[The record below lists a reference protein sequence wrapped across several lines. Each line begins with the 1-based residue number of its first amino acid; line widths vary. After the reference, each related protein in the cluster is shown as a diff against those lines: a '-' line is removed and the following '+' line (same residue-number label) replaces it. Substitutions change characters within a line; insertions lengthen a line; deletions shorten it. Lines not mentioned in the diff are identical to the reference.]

1 MSQPADGSAGSGGIG
16 KEQLLQILK
25 KLLESD
31 PDLGFLRQIDE
42 RSLEQLVA
50 AVRSRIEKGR

>member
-1 MSQPADGSAGSGGIG
+1 MREFAGGSGGNGRIG
-16 KEQLLQILK
+16 KEELLQILT

-31 PDLGFLRQIDE
+31 LDLGFLRQTDE

-50 AVRSRIEKGR
+50 AVRSRIEKER

>member
-1 MSQPADGSAGSGGIG
+1 MNQPADGSVESGGIG
-16 KEQLLQILK
+16 KEALLQILK

-31 PDLGFLRQIDE
+31 LDLGFLRQIDE

-50 AVRSRIEKGR
+50 AIRSRLEK

>member
-1 MSQPADGSAGSGGIG
+1 MNQPADGSVGSGGIG
-16 KEQLLQILK
+16 KEALLQILK

-31 PDLGFLRQIDE
+31 LDLGFLCQIDE

-50 AVRSRIEKGR
+50 AVRSRIEKVR